1 VAENSFLI
9 SLDEPSHP
17 LSEIITHHTL
27 TIMSSALSLTEK
39 HSTQIELIRRRI
51 AAAPDPTGATRRLTF
66 LQGIAKSTE
75 SAQKDTKID
84 SDDQLR
90 RGWDTD
96 AVEDMW
102 IAVLTY
108 IREMGG
114 LLNDI
119 AGLKD
124 IVDRS
129 IDKASV
135 TLPTKDFIILMVV
148 NILSAKT
155 HINTPTSITNTNKFK

>member
-1 VAENSFLI
+1 MS
-9 SLDEPSHP
+9 
-17 LSEIITHHTL
+17 
-27 TIMSSALSLTEK
+27 IMSSALSLTEK

-51 AAAPDPTGATRRLTF
+51 AVAPEPTGATRRLTF
-66 LQGIAKSTE
+66 LQGIAKATE
-75 SAQKDTKID
+75 STQKDSKTD
-84 SDDQLR
+84 FDDQSR

-102 IAVLTY
+102 TAVLTY
-108 IREMGG
+108 IREIGG

-129 IDKASV
+129 MDKSSV
-135 TLPTKDFIILMVV
+135 SAYYELIFLTAV
-148 NILSAKT
+148 NIISTKT
-155 HINTPTSITNTNKFK
+155 YNNARTSITNTNKFK